1 MTLEEALSEKYAII
15 AQHPFKQ
22 RLINGELTVIEY
34 LIYLAQIQPL
44 YNHMERYPLP
54 NDEIQR
60 EQRAVVDMIELRNY
74 PENLFNP
81 LAKPLQTT
89 YHYMQYILKLSEE
102 KTKPHAYVNYMF
114 LLTEGQT
121 YKDKIPGSGRV
132 YKFDDVDGYINLFES
147 TKQDDWAE
155 EANIA
160 LDYYIAIFDEL
171 QELIDSFNEL
181 NNKL

>member
-1 MTLEEALSEKYAII
+1 MTLEESLSEKYAII
-15 AQHPFKQ
+15 AQHPFKK
-22 RLINGELTVIEY
+22 RLVNGELNVIEY

-44 YNHMERYPLP
+44 YNHIERYPLP

-60 EQRAVVDMIELRNY
+60 EQRAVVDMMELRNY
-74 PENLFNP
+74 RENLFNP

-89 YHYMQYILKLSEE
+89 FHYMQYLLTLSEE

-121 YKDKIPGSGRV
+121 YKDKLFGSGRT
-132 YKFDDVDGYINLFES
+132 YKFDDVAGYINLFES
-147 TKQDDWAE
+147 TKQDDWAD

-171 QELIDSFNEL
+171 EEIIELYNEL
-181 NNKL
+181 TNK

>member
-15 AQHPFKQ
+15 AQHPFKK
-22 RLINGELTVIEY
+22 RLVNGELNVIEY

-44 YNHMERYPLP
+44 YNHIERYPLP

-60 EQRAVVDMIELRNY
+60 EQRAVVDMMELRNY
-74 PENLFNP
+74 RENLFNP

-89 YHYMQYILKLSEE
+89 FHYMQYLLTLSEE

-121 YKDKIPGSGRV
+121 YKDKLFGSGRT
-132 YKFDDVDGYINLFES
+132 YKFDDVAEYINLFES
-147 TKQDDWAE
+147 TKQNDWAD

-171 QELIDSFNEL
+171 EEIIELYNEL
-181 NNKL
+181 TNK